1 MSPAHRPISLVL
13 AVVMTVTSVLN
24 VLFVTCLVD
33 AGHHEIEM
41 IGHQLGDAATPA
53 NSVEPHDAHDL
64 HADGCA
70 DRSLIADLAGQ
81 RGADHSVP
89 VDIELSAA
97 ILPPAPPG
105 WRIAARGAETDSPL
119 RPPGEPARRPALA
132 DLATIRLLI

>member
-1 MSPAHRPISLVL
+1 
-13 AVVMTVTSVLN
+13 MTVTSVLN

-33 AGHHEIEM
+33 ADHHEIEM
-41 IGHQLGDAATPA
+41 IGHQIGDAATPA
-53 NSVEPHDAHDL
+53 DAVESHDVHDL

-81 RGADHSVP
+81 RGGDHGLP
-89 VDIELSAA
+89 VDVELSAA
-97 ILPPAPPG
+97 LPPPAPPG
-105 WRIAARGAETDSPL
+105 WGMATHGAATDRPL